1 MSSLGRIQRAA
12 VRLFADRGFAATGI
26 RDISRSAG
34 LNSAMIYHHT
44 GGKEELLAVIMRAAL
59 ANLLTVGEQAVTG
72 IEKPAVQLVRLVRTH
87 VTMAAV
93 NPLSVKVTNREVN
106 ALTGDNHT
114 EIMDLRDRYEALF
127 RDVLRHGTAAGE
139 LHPAD
144 PAIARLALIEMC
156 NGVANWY
163 RPDGRLAVP
172 ELVDRFA
179 DLTCRMVASRP
190 VTRAET
196 NPDVPVPHLDCEPR

>member
-59 ANLLTVGEQAVTG
+59 ANLLTVGEQAVATTR
-72 IEKPAVQLVRLVRTH
+72 EPVVQLVRLVRTH
-87 VTMAAV
+87 VAMAAV

-114 EIMDLRDRYEALF
+114 EIMDLRNRYEALF

-139 LHPAD
+139 LHTAD
-144 PAIARLALIEMC
+144 PVIARLALIEMC

-172 ELVDRFA
+172 DLVDRFA
-179 DLTCRMVASRP
+179 DLTCRVVASRP
-190 VTRAET
+190 LTRAET
-196 NPDVPVPHLDCEPR
+196 APDVPVPHLDCEPR

>member
-12 VRLFADRGFAATGI
+12 VRLFADHGFAATGI

-44 GGKEELLAVIMRAAL
+44 GGKEQLLAVIMRATL
-59 ANLLTVGEQAVTG
+59 ANLLTVGAQAVATTD
-72 IEKPAVQLVRLVRTH
+72 EPVVRLVRLVRTH

-93 NPLSVKVTNREVN
+93 NPLSVKVTNREVH
-106 ALTGDNHT
+106 ALTGDNHA
-114 EIMDLRDRYEALF
+114 EIMDLRDRYETLF
-127 RDVLRHGTAAGE
+127 RDALRHGIAAGE

-144 PAIARLALIEMC
+144 PVIARLALIEMC

-163 RPDGRLAVP
+163 RADGRLAVP

-179 DLTCRMVASRP
+179 DLACRVVASRS

-196 NPDVPVPHLDCEPR
+196 NPDVPVPHLDSEPR